1 VSVRTQG
8 ELFVSVLLKYQ
19 HTELADVNITINFLC
34 FVDRASRYICV
45 IKTNL
50 MHYLPPVYFF
60 NQPLHV
66 SDIFVAHH
74 QEA

>member
-1 VSVRTQG
+1 MHESTLYV
-8 ELFVSVLLKYQ
+8 
-19 HTELADVNITINFLC
+19 
-34 FVDRASRYICV
+34 FVDRASRYIHV

-50 MHYLPPVYFF
+50 MDKLFLVYFV

-74 QEA
+74 QEMYCICTTIGTYCAY